1 MQNNQS
7 KSTANQPKVLI
18 TRFFPGDAVESLKE
32 RCEVDFRRQLFPMER
47 EELLAAM
54 RGADAVI
61 SAGDRFD
68 REMIESAPNLKI
80 IADMWGGR
88 GADAEACRARG
99 VRVKGSGYTIQWI
112 STTEAEHAVM
122 QMLAVARRLFAE
134 DAFVRGGQ
142 YQNYEQ
148 CNKLFLGQGLFGR
161 KLGIV
166 GGAARAGEDLARRAR
181 AFGMDVRYWDEIE
194 GVGYAALGVPRIGF
208 DTLIEESDF
217 IVLMANGCKGYLFDK
232 AQFDRMNHDAILC
245 NVTSGSLINEA
256 ELVRALRDGRLRGA
270 GLDKY
275 EREPAVTP
283 GLAEL
288 PNVVLTPHSDGALFD
303 VRSAIFKILA
313 DACLEALGL
322 IPAQ

>member
-1 MQNNQS
+1 MQNQQYGMTNR
-7 KSTANQPKVLI
+7 PKVLI
-18 TRFFPGDAVESLKE
+18 TRFFPGDALQALQAQ
-32 RCEVDFRRQLFPMER
+32 CDVDFRQQLFPMSR
-47 EELLAAM
+47 EELLEAM
-54 RGADAVI
+54 RDADAII

-88 GADAEACRARG
+88 GADAEACRAQG
-99 VRVKGSGYTIQWI
+99 VQVKGSGYTIQWI
-112 STTEAEHAVM
+112 STTEAEHAIM
-122 QMLAVARRLFAE
+122 QMLTVARRLFAE
-134 DAFVRGGQ
+134 DAFVRSGR
-142 YQNYEQ
+142 YENYEQ
-148 CNKLFLGQGLFGR
+148 CNKIFLGQGLYGR

-194 GVGYAALGVPRIGF
+194 GTGYTALSVPRIKF

-256 ELVRALRDGRLRGA
+256 ELVQALRDGRLRGA

-275 EREPAVTP
+275 EHEPMITP
-283 GLAEL
+283 GIAEL
-288 PNVVLTPHSDGALFD
+288 ENVVLTPHSDGALYD
-303 VRSAIFKILA
+303 VRSTIFKVLA
-313 DACLEALGL
+313 DACLDALDL
-322 IPAQ
+322 PVVR